1 MFLSSENRNFLVQHI
16 PIISFFIY
24 NIKWVIKMN
33 LLPERLRELRDR
45 LHRTQQQVADDLNIS
60 RKLLSNYECGTREP
74 SIDMLQTL
82 ATYYFVSIDYIVG
95 ASAIENPYKQYPGVI
110 SNLMNDSN
118 YLSNESI
125 KDLEKYVALLKLRDD
140 AEQQKK

>member
-1 MFLSSENRNFLVQHI
+1 MS
-16 PIISFFIY
+16 
-24 NIKWVIKMN
+24 

-82 ATYYFVSIDYIVG
+82 ATYYFVSIDYVVG
-95 ASAIENPYKQYPGVI
+95 ASTIENPYKQYPNFI

-118 YLSNESI
+118 YLSSESI
-125 KDLEKYVALLKLRDD
+125 KDLEKYVALLKLRDN

>member
-1 MFLSSENRNFLVQHI
+1 
-16 PIISFFIY
+16 
-24 NIKWVIKMN
+24 MN
-33 LLPERLRELRDR
+33 LLPERLKELRDR

-95 ASAIENPYKQYPGVI
+95 ASTIENPYKQYPDFV
-110 SNLMNDSN
+110 SDLMNDSN

-125 KDLEKYVALLKLRDD
+125 KDLEKYVTLLKIRDN

>member
-1 MFLSSENRNFLVQHI
+1 MVQHI
-16 PIISFFIY
+16 PFISFFIY

-33 LLPERLRELRDR
+33 LLPKRLKELRDR

-95 ASAIENPYKQYPGVI
+95 ASTIENPYQQIPEFMSK
-110 SNLMNDSN
+110 LLNDYN
-118 YLSNESI
+118 YLSNESVE
-125 KDLEKYVALLKLRDD
+125 DLEKYITLLKIRDN

>member
-1 MFLSSENRNFLVQHI
+1 
-16 PIISFFIY
+16 
-24 NIKWVIKMN
+24 MN
-33 LLPERLRELRDR
+33 LLQERLKELRDR

-95 ASAIENPYKQYPGVI
+95 ASAIENPYQQIPEFMSK
-110 SNLMNDSN
+110 LLNDYN

-125 KDLEKYVALLKLRDD
+125 QDLEKYITLLKIRDN
-140 AEQQKK
+140 AEPQKK

>member
-1 MFLSSENRNFLVQHI
+1 MS
-16 PIISFFIY
+16 
-24 NIKWVIKMN
+24 
-33 LLPERLRELRDR
+33 LLPERLRELRGK
-45 LHRTQQQVADDLNIS
+45 LNYTQQKVADDLHIS

-74 SIDMLQTL
+74 DIDMLQTL

-95 ASAIENPYKQYPGVI
+95 VSAVENPNKQYPDFI

-118 YLSNESI
+118 YLSNDSI
-125 KDLEKYVALLKLRDD
+125 KDLEKYVALLKLRDE

>member
-1 MFLSSENRNFLVQHI
+1 MG
-16 PIISFFIY
+16 
-24 NIKWVIKMN
+24 

-74 SIDMLQTL
+74 DIDMLQTL
-82 ATYYFVSIDYIVG
+82 ATYYFVSVDYLIG
-95 ASAIENPYKQYPGVI
+95 ASTIENPYQQYPKFM
-110 SNLMNDSN
+110 SKLLNDYN

-125 KDLEKYVALLKLRDD
+125 QDLEKYVTLLKIRDN

>member
-1 MFLSSENRNFLVQHI
+1 MG
-16 PIISFFIY
+16 
-24 NIKWVIKMN
+24 

-45 LHRTQQQVADDLNIS
+45 LHCTQHQVSDNLNIS
-60 RKLLSNYECGTREP
+60 RKPLSNYECGTREP
-74 SIDMLQTL
+74 SLDMLQTL

-95 ASAIENPYKQYPGVI
+95 ASTIENPYQQYPEFM
-110 SNLMNDSN
+110 SKLLNDYN

-125 KDLEKYVALLKLRDD
+125 QDLEKYITLLKIRDN

>member
-1 MFLSSENRNFLVQHI
+1 MS
-16 PIISFFIY
+16 
-24 NIKWVIKMN
+24 

-95 ASAIENPYKQYPGVI
+95 ASSIENPYKQYPDFV

-118 YLSNESI
+118 YLSSESI
-125 KDLEKYVALLKLRDD
+125 KDLEKYVALLKLRDE

>member
-1 MFLSSENRNFLVQHI
+1 MVQHI

-33 LLPERLRELRDR
+33 LLPKRLRELRGK
-45 LHRTQQQVADDLNIS
+45 LNYTQQRVADDLNIS

-95 ASAIENPYKQYPGVI
+95 ASTIENPYQQIPEFMSK
-110 SNLMNDSN
+110 LLNDYN
-118 YLSNESI
+118 YLSNESVE
-125 KDLEKYVALLKLRDD
+125 DLEKYVTLLKIRDN
-140 AEQQKK
+140 AEHKKK

>member
-1 MFLSSENRNFLVQHI
+1 MVQHI
-16 PIISFFIY
+16 PFISFFIY

-33 LLPERLRELRDR
+33 LLPERLKELRDR

-82 ATYYFVSIDYIVG
+82 ATYYFVSVDYIVG
-95 ASAIENPYKQYPGVI
+95 ASAIENPYQQIPEFMSK
-110 SNLMNDSN
+110 LLNDYN
-118 YLSNESI
+118 YLSNESVE
-125 KDLEKYVALLKLRDD
+125 DLEKYITLLKIRDN